1 MNGSRLSSSARDL
14 RENALKDSITEAL
27 GGDDWLDE
35 EPDLYYALD
44 EIVAGDEL
52 LLELAQAAGATQR
65 AKSVQRDRRRAE
77 DRGVGDRTDVEET
90 VVKSDLRVDEALN
103 AYAEELAAEHLND
116 CRSWL
121 SDDVTL
127 ADLRGDD
134 A

>member
-1 MNGSRLSSSARDL
+1 MSRLSTRARDR
-14 RENALKDSITEAL
+14 RENALKQGLTETL
-27 GGDDWLDE
+27 GSDAWLDE

-44 EIVAGDEL
+44 EIVASDEL

-65 AKSVQRDRRRAE
+65 AQRIQRDRRRAE

-90 VVKSDLRVDEALN
+90 VVKSDLRVDEALD
-103 AYAEELAAEHLND
+103 AYAEALAAEHLDD

>member
-1 MNGSRLSSSARDL
+1 MSRLSYRARDL
-14 RENALKDSITEAL
+14 REDALKQGLTDTL
-27 GGDDWLDE
+27 GNNTWADE

-65 AKSVQRDRRRAE
+65 AQSIQRDRRRAE
-77 DRGVGDRTDVEET
+77 DRGVDHRNGTEQT
-90 VVKSDLRVDEALN
+90 VVDARLLASDALE
-103 AYAEELAAEHLND
+103 AYAEQLAAEHLDD

-127 ADLRGDD
+127 TDLRGESDE
-134 A
+134 

>member
-1 MNGSRLSSSARDL
+1 MTGSRLSPSARDR
-14 RENALKDSITEAL
+14 RENALKQGLTETL
-27 GGDDWLDE
+27 GSDAWLDE

-65 AKSVQRDRRRAE
+65 AQRIQRDRRRAE

-90 VVKSDLRVDEALN
+90 VVKSDLRVDEALD
-103 AYAEELAAEHLND
+103 AYAETLAAEHLDD

-127 ADLRGDD
+127 ADLWGDD